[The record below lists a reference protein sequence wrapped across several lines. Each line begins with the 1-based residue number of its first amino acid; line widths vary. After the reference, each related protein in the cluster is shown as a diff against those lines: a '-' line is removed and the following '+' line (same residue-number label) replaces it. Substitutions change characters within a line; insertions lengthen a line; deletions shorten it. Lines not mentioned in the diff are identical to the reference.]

1 VRSEALARKL
11 SYCGLEQLLLVAKLR
26 ERRHDPILTGF
37 TAPGFT
43 LAQLYTKVMDDLKGL
58 AAALRARKV
67 SSRELV
73 TASLREIQRLNSKL
87 NAFITVTGEAAL
99 KEAAA
104 RDEELARGIDR
115 GPLHGIPI
123 AHKDLMRT
131 KGVRTTA
138 GSKIF
143 TDYVPQRDAAIVTK
157 LREAGAISLGKTGL
171 HELAYGITS
180 NNPHFGAIHN
190 PWHLARI
197 PGGSSGGSAAAVAA
211 GTLPFATGTD
221 TGGSIRV
228 PASFCGVVGLK
239 PTFGRFNVSGVLPLG
254 FSQDHLGPLTRTV
267 RDAAIAFQAMAE
279 DPSDYIP
286 PADSDLTGLRVG
298 FPKNFFLDRVDPEV
312 EASIRAAFDT
322 AAAAGARV
330 VEVQVPDMEALRSA
344 AVTCLLVEAASALRT
359 FLDRRSDFG
368 ADVLAML
375 DQGKAISAIDYI
387 EAQRT
392 RRRIGRQFARLF
404 HEVDCIFTPATPMT
418 APKIGQTTLEIGGA
432 TEEVRAAATRFTR
445 GMNAL
450 GLPAISIP
458 CGFSRSGLPIGLQII
473 AASRQED
480 RLLHAAA
487 AMEDGMALSIRYPQ
501 L

>member
-1 VRSEALARKL
+1 
-11 SYCGLEQLLLVAKLR
+11 
-26 ERRHDPILTGF
+26 
-37 TAPGFT
+37 
-43 LAQLYTKVMDDLKGL
+43 MDDLQGL

-73 TASLREIQRLNSKL
+73 TQALREIERLNPKL
-87 NAFITVTGEAAL
+87 NAFITVTGDAAL
-99 KEAAA
+99 EEATA

-143 TDYVPQRDAAIVTK
+143 SHYVPQRDAAIVTK
-157 LREAGAISLGKTGL
+157 LREAGVVSVGKTGL

-190 PWHLARI
+190 PWDLKRI
-197 PGGSSGGSAAAVAA
+197 PGGSSGGSAAAVGA
-211 GTLPFATGTD
+211 GILPFATGTD

-239 PTFGRFNVSGVLPLG
+239 PTFGRVNVSGVLPLG

-267 RDAAIAFQAMAE
+267 RDAAIAFQAMA
-279 DPSDYIP
+279 DSPTDYVP
-286 PADSDLTGLRVG
+286 PADSDLTGLRIG
-298 FPKNFFLDRVDPEV
+298 FPQNFFMERVDPEV
-312 EASIRAAFDT
+312 EASIRGAFDT
-322 AAAAGARV
+322 AVRVGGLV
-330 VEVQVPDMEALRSA
+330 VEIKVPDMEALRSA
-344 AVTCLLVEAASALRT
+344 AVTCLLVEAAAALRP
-359 FLDRRSDFG
+359 FLDRRADFG

-375 DQGKAISAIDYI
+375 DQGRVIPAIDYI

-392 RRRIGRQFARLF
+392 RRRIGRQFAKLF
-404 HEVDCIFTPATPMT
+404 DEVDCIFTPATPMT
-418 APKIGQTTLEIGGA
+418 APKIGQTTLDICGVA
-432 TEEVRAAATRFTR
+432 EEVRAAATRFSR

-473 AASRQED
+473 AGARQED
-480 RLLHAAA
+480 LLLHAAA
-487 AMEDGMALSIRYPQ
+487 AMELALGIIGRPMTSV
-501 L
+501 LNGHGKLLDS

>member
-1 VRSEALARKL
+1 
-11 SYCGLEQLLLVAKLR
+11 
-26 ERRHDPILTGF
+26 
-37 TAPGFT
+37 
-43 LAQLYTKVMDDLKGL
+43 MDDLQGL
-58 AAALRARKV
+58 AAALRARRV

-73 TASLREIQRLNSKL
+73 TQSLREIERLDPKL

-99 KEAAA
+99 EEASA

-143 TDYVPQRDAAIVTK
+143 SNYVPQCDAYIVTK
-157 LREAGAISLGKTGL
+157 LREAGAVSVGKTGL

-180 NNPHFGAIHN
+180 NNPYFGAIHN
-190 PWHLARI
+190 PWDLKRI

-211 GTLPFATGTD
+211 GILPFATGTD

-239 PTFGRFNVSGVLPLG
+239 PTFGRVNIRGVLPLG
-254 FSQDHLGPLTRTV
+254 FSQDHVGPITRTV
-267 RDAAIAFQAMAE
+267 RDAAIAFQAMID
-279 DPSDYIP
+279 DPTDYVP
-286 PADSDLTGLRVG
+286 PADSDLTGLRIG
-298 FPKNFFLDRVDPEV
+298 FPLNFFTEQVDSEV
-312 EASIRAAFDT
+312 EASIRAAFDI
-322 AAAAGARV
+322 AVGIGGSV
-330 VEVQVPDMEALRSA
+330 VEVIVPDMEALRSA
-344 AVTCLLVEAASALRT
+344 ATTCLLVEAASSLKP
-359 FLDRRSDFG
+359 FLDRRADFS
-368 ADVLAML
+368 ADVLPKL
-375 DQGKAISAIDYI
+375 DQGEAISAIDYI

-392 RRRIGRQFARLF
+392 RRRIGRQFAKLF
-404 HEVDCIFTPATPMT
+404 DKVDCIFTPATPMP
-418 APKIGQTTLEIGGA
+418 APKIGETTVEIRGVP
-432 TEEVRAAATRFTR
+432 EEVRAVATRFTR

-458 CGFSRSGLPIGLQII
+458 CGFSLSGLPIGLQII
-473 AASRQED
+473 AAARQED

-487 AMEDGMALSIRYPQ
+487 AMEDAMGLTARYTQ

>member
-1 VRSEALARKL
+1 
-11 SYCGLEQLLLVAKLR
+11 
-26 ERRHDPILTGF
+26 
-37 TAPGFT
+37 
-43 LAQLYTKVMDDLKGL
+43 MDDLQGL

-73 TASLREIQRLNSKL
+73 IQSLREIERLNSKL

-99 KEAAA
+99 AEASA

-131 KGVRTTA
+131 KDVRTTA

-143 TDYVPQRDAAIVTK
+143 ADYVPKRDAAIVTK
-157 LREAGAISLGKTGL
+157 LREAGAVSLGKTGL

-180 NNPHFGAIHN
+180 NNPHYGAIHN
-190 PWHLARI
+190 PWDLKRI

-211 GTLPFATGTD
+211 GILPFATGTD

-239 PTFGRFNVSGVLPLG
+239 PTFGRVNVSGVLPLG
-254 FSQDHLGPLTRTV
+254 FSQDHVGPFTRTV
-267 RDAAIAFQAMAE
+267 RDTAIAFQAMVD
-279 DPSDYIP
+279 DPTDYVP

-298 FPKNFFLDRVDPEV
+298 LPENFFMERADPEV

-322 AAAAGARV
+322 AAEAGAHI
-330 VEVQVPDMEALRSA
+330 VEVRVPDMEALRSA
-344 AVTCLLVEAASALRT
+344 AVTCLLVEAAATLRP
-359 FLDRRSDFG
+359 FLDRRADFG

-375 DQGKAISAIDYI
+375 DQGKAIPAIDYI

-392 RRRIGRQFARLF
+392 RRRISREFAKLF
-404 HEVDCIFTPATPMT
+404 DEVDCIFTPSTPMT
-418 APKIGQTTLEIGGA
+418 APKIGQVTLEIGGA
-432 TEEVRAAATRFTR
+432 SEEVRAAATRFTR

-458 CGFSRSGLPIGLQII
+458 CGFSRQGLPIGLQII
-473 AASRQED
+473 AAARQED
-480 RLLHAAA
+480 RLLHGAA
-487 AMEDGMALSIRYPQ
+487 AMEDAMRLIGRAPLALPS
-501 L
+501 